1 MADGSFYPRYVGRRL
16 DEALADSPVVLIQG
30 PRQCGKTTLAQM
42 VCAPGALNRRDAR
55 KSPDR
60 APAGLLSAEGPDY
73 AYISFDD
80 DVARDGAEGDPMGF
94 VADLP
99 EKVILDEVQRVPAL
113 FTALKMEVDRR
124 RVPGRFVLTGSADV
138 LRVPTI
144 QDSLAGRLE
153 VIRLHPLAQVE
164 IARGRSGSPASDD
177 LPDFLDALFGRGFRT
192 ERTARLGTDL
202 CDRIAA
208 GGYPAAL
215 ARPPGR
221 RRANWYRNYLDAQ
234 NQRDV
239 RDLARIRTL
248 DELPRLLALSAAQTA
263 GLFNV
268 SELAAPFQIS
278 RPTIRDYLVLLERV
292 FLLERLPPW
301 HSNRLSRL
309 VKTPKLH
316 MGDTGLACALLG
328 VDAADLA
335 ADRVLLGQILETFVF
350 QELRRQASWH
360 EDFFTFF
367 HYRDRDKT
375 EVDLVIERGTRA
387 VAGVEVKAGATVTA
401 GDFRGLRKLKAAAG
415 NRFAGGAVVYDGE
428 MCVSHGDGL
437 YAVPLR
443 RLWETGTTS

>member
-1 MADGSFYPRYVGRRL
+1 MADSGFYPRYIGQRL
-16 DEALADSPVVLIQG
+16 VEALEDSPVVLIQG

-42 VCAPGALNRRDAR
+42 LCAPASLSRRDALR
-55 KSPDR
+55 VSR
-60 APAGLLSAEGPDY
+60 ALPPGFLTVETRDY
-73 AYISFDD
+73 GYISFDD
-80 DVARDGAEGDPMGF
+80 DVARAGAEADPMGF
-94 VADLP
+94 VGNLP
-99 EKVILDEVQRVPAL
+99 EKIILDEVQRVPWL
-113 FTALKMEVDRR
+113 FAALKMEVDRK

-164 IARGRSGSPASDD
+164 ISGERSSASASDGSPR
-177 LPDFLDALFGRGFRT
+177 FLDSLFGRGFKTR
-192 ERTARLGTDL
+192 RTARLGKEL
-202 CDRIAA
+202 CERIAA
-208 GGYPAAL
+208 GGFPAAL
-215 ARPPGR
+215 ARPPGH

-234 NQRDV
+234 TQRDV
-239 RDLARIRTL
+239 RDLVRIHTI
-248 DELPRLLALSAAQTA
+248 DALPRLLSLSAAQTA
-263 GLFNV
+263 NLFNV

-278 RPTIRDYLVLLERV
+278 RPTIQDYIVLLERV
-292 FLLERLPPW
+292 FLLERLSPW

-335 ADRVLLGQILETFVF
+335 ADRALLGQLLETFVF

-375 EVDLVIERGTRA
+375 EVDIVIERGTRA
-387 VAGVEVKAGATVTA
+387 VAGIEIKAGATVTA
-401 GDFRGLRKLKAAAG
+401 ADFRGLRKLKAATG
-415 NRFAGGAVVYDGE
+415 NRFAGGAVMYDGE

-443 RLWETGTTS
+443 LLWETGTS